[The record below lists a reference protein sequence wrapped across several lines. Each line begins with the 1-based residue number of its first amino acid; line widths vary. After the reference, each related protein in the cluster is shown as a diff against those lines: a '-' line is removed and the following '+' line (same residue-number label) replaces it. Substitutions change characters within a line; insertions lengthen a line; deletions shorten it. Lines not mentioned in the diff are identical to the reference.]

1 MIPLFIIGTTMA
13 YYKLIFQGQIIDSA
27 SLDSSSLQQRKNNI
41 LRLFNADAEK
51 AGILFSGKPIVIKKN
66 LDADAAKKYISV
78 LKKAGA
84 LVRAEKIQ
92 VIEQRDHASDN
103 TSETHFS
110 GNIQTPSSSPVSS
123 VSSAELSSGLSA
135 LLNYNQHAQPTH
147 SEPQTQTRVSS
158 TENNTGNASE
168 VLQELHLAPNGTD
181 FSDLKKPVASVT
193 IADISH
199 INLSQARTGSLQKFT
214 KKVSPVKIAD
224 ISSLSMSEAQQGT
237 LEGIEHRPEPAALP
251 DISHLKFSS
260 E

>member
-1 MIPLFIIGTTMA
+1 MA
-13 YYKLIFQGQIIDSA
+13 SYKLIFQGQIIDSA
-27 SLDSSSLQQRKNNI
+27 SLDSSSLEQRKNNI
-41 LRLFNADAEK
+41 LRLFNAGAEK

-103 TSETHFS
+103 NSETHFS
-110 GNIQTPSSSPVSS
+110 GNNQTPSSSPVSS
-123 VSSAELSSGLSA
+123 AELSTGLSA
-135 LLNYNQHAQPTH
+135 LLNYNQHAQQTH

-158 TENNTGNASE
+158 TKNASE

-199 INLSQARTGSLQKFT
+199 ISLSQARTGSLQEFT

>member
-1 MIPLFIIGTTMA
+1 MA
-13 YYKLIFQGQIIDSA
+13 SYKLIFQGQIIDSA
-27 SLDSSSLQQRKNNI
+27 SLDSSSLEQRKNNI

-51 AGILFSGKPIVIKKN
+51 ASILFSGKPIVIKKN
-66 LDADAAKKYISV
+66 IDADAAKKYISV

-103 TSETHFS
+103 NSETHFS
-110 GNIQTPSSSPVSS
+110 GNNQTPSSSS
-123 VSSAELSSGLSA
+123 VSSAELSAGLSA

-147 SEPQTQTRVSS
+147 SEPQTQTQTRVSS
-158 TENNTGNASE
+158 TKNNTGNASE
-168 VLQELHLAPNGTD
+168 VLQELHLAPKGTD

-199 INLSQARTGSLQKFT
+199 ISLSQARTGSLQEFT

-237 LEGIEHRPEPAALP
+237 LEGIAHRPEPAALP